1 MNLERFGRVKQS
13 IVTLDLEGVLVPEIW
28 IAVAEKTG
36 IPELRLTTRD
46 IPDYDVL
53 MRGRLKILGEHGLGI
68 KDIQEVIGTLSP
80 LDGAREFLEELRS
93 ITQVIILSDTFEE
106 FAQPLMR
113 QLGWPTL
120 LCHRLE
126 ITDGKVSNYKL
137 RVADQKKL
145 AVEAFRALNY
155 FVISAGDSFNDTAML
170 QAANVG
176 YLFHA
181 PKSIQEQF
189 PQFEALEEYSQL
201 LDRIKGQLG

>member
-1 MNLERFGRVKQS
+1 MKQS

-36 IPELRLTTRD
+36 IPGLRLTTRD

-53 MRGRLKILGEHGLGI
+53 MKGRLKILSEHGLGI
-68 KDIQEVIGTLSP
+68 KDIQEVIGTLGP
-80 LDGAREFLEELRS
+80 LDGARQFLDELRS
-93 ITQVIILSDTFEE
+93 LTQVVILSDTFEE

-126 ITDGKVSNYKL
+126 ITGGKVSNYKL
-137 RVADQKKL
+137 RIADQKKL

-170 QAANVG
+170 QAAHVG

-181 PKSIQEQF
+181 PKSIQQQF
-189 PQFEALEEYSQL
+189 PQFEALEEYGQL
-201 LDRIKGQLG
+201 LDRIKGQLA